1 VSWTT
6 GWALSERHQRR
17 RQDLIIC
24 LRSCLVDSPGLFLP
38 GMSWLGGLLDSIL
51 AFGRTRKPLNRPSNA
66 LTASLYSIVLLK
78 EFTHQQRDN
87 QPGSAVGGK
96 SGRCAI
102 ALSMVRLIRFVTL
115 EATSKGNDAMMTRL
129 FTAR

>member
-1 VSWTT
+1 VKAQVNSGLRVSWTT

-78 EFTHQQRDN
+78 EFTHQQRITSRDRQSVAN
-87 QPGSAVGGK
+87 RDA
-96 SGRCAI
+96 
-102 ALSMVRLIRFVTL
+102 VRLR
-115 EATSKGNDAMMTRL
+115 
-129 FTAR
+129 